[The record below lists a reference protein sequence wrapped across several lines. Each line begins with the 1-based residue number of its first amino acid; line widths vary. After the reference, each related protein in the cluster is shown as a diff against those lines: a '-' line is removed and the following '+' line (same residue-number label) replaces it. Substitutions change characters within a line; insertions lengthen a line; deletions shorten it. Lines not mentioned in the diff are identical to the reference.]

1 MFGLSLSM
9 RKAALA
15 ILLATAG
22 PALCSEPVDFFETRV
37 RPVLAKN
44 CYACHTDAKMGGLQL
59 DTREHALKV
68 IVPGDPAK
76 SRIALALSYT
86 DAKLKM
92 PPSGKL
98 PDADIEALDTWI
110 KEIGRASCR

>member
-1 MFGLSLSM
+1 M

-15 ILLATAG
+15 MLLATAG
-22 PALCSEPVDFFETRV
+22 PALGSEPTDFFETRV

-59 DTREHALKV
+59 DTREHALQGGKSGAV
-68 IVPGDPAK
+68 IVPGDPGK
-76 SRIALALSYT
+76 SRLALAVSYT

-98 PDADIEALDTWI
+98 PDADVDAL
-110 KEIGRASCR
+110 S